1 MTSCLPHQLSNCQRI
16 SLNDNDQCSGKIS
29 RKRIL
34 SRSVHVLS
42 SPLRQTCSPCFVQG
56 LKQLP
61 FPDGGHT
68 DHTRKYEKDE
78 PLV

>member
-1 MTSCLPHQLSNCQRI
+1 M
-16 SLNDNDQCSGKIS
+16 
-29 RKRIL
+29 L

-68 DHTRKYEKDE
+68 DRTRKYEKDE